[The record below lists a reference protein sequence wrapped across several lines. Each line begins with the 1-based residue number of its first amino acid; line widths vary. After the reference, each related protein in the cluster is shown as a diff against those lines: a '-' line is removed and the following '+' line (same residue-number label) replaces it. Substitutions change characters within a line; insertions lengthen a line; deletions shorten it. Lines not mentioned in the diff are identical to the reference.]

1 MRKRMFSLFGLLAGI
16 QGLYAQD
23 AAVVQFASQEQVNSV
38 LMLAII
44 TVVILLIIVVILA
57 ISIQTLIRIT
67 LAPDA
72 DAAKTEKSDQP
83 SWWDRF
89 AGLAAQPGSKMDRE
103 IGHEYD
109 GIQELDN
116 DMPPW
121 FKYLFYVTILFAV
134 VYILNYH
141 YFRFSPLQDDEY
153 AQEMEQAEAELTAY
167 REKNAMSIDENSV
180 VFVSDAT
187 ALESGKNIYLQ
198 NCAACHGQ
206 KGEGSVGP
214 NFTDEYWIHGGG
226 IQNVFKIV
234 KYGVPEKGMISWQNQ
249 LNPKQMQEV
258 SSFILSLAGTNPPN
272 PKEPQ
277 GEIWKGSDAP
287 STEQQ
292 TEAADST
299 DISQ

>member
-1 MRKRMFSLFGLLAGI
+1 MRKQIISLLGLFAGM

-23 AAVVQFASQEQVNSV
+23 PAVVQMASQEQVNAV
-38 LMLAII
+38 LTLAIL
-44 TVVILLIIVVILA
+44 TVVMLLLIVVILA

-67 LAPDA
+67 LAPDTE
-72 DAAKTEKSDQP
+72 AAKAEKADQP

-141 YFRFSPLQDDEY
+141 YFKFSPLQDDEY
-153 AQEMEQAEAELTAY
+153 AQEVEQAEAEIAAY

-180 VFVSDAT
+180 VLVSDAT

-272 PKEPQ
+272 PKAPQ
-277 GEIWKGSDAP
+277 GEIWKGNDAP
-287 STEQQ
+287 ATEQQ
-292 TEAADST
+292 TEVADST
-299 DISQ
+299 AINQ